1 MRTSIPPIASPH
13 GEDTFPFPPR
23 PDAKC
28 VRLAIKFRL
37 AAICRHVFF
46 ENLTPLSLGC
56 LVGVPLVTTF
66 LAFSIQVHWLA
77 LPLVFFGTF
86 AAMLLI
92 AFVTTFPILC
102 SRGRFEIW
110 ISSAGLF
117 KRYRYQDIFFS
128 WNQFVWILERNNDL
142 WLASF
147 SKGCFIP
154 REAFQSDEERR
165 EFMVIIRELERTH
178 GSVWR
183 DKWNGRVFGLQRAAD
198 DGARNNPR

>member
-1 MRTSIPPIASPH
+1 MRTSVPPIASPH
-13 GEDTFPFPPR
+13 GEDTFPFLPH

-28 VRLAIKFRL
+28 IRLAIKPRL

-46 ENLTPLSLGC
+46 ENLTPLFLGC
-56 LVGVPLVTTF
+56 LVGVLLATTV

-92 AFVTTFPILC
+92 AFVTTSPILH
-102 SRGRFEIW
+102 SRSCFEIW

-117 KRYRYQDIFFS
+117 KRYRCQDIFFS

-183 DKWNGRVFGLQRAAD
+183 DKWNGRVFGVQSDL